1 MDGLMFAE
9 RLTELR
15 LVKGVSARDM
25 SLALKQNHNY
35 INSIERNKNLPS
47 MKNFFAICD
56 YLGITPGEF
65 FAVDVKAPDRV
76 KKLIDLVETLP
87 ANDIDLLINLVKEF
101 R

>member
-1 MDGLMFAE
+1 MDGLTFAE

-15 LVKGVSARDM
+15 LLKGVSARDM

-35 INSIERNKNLPS
+35 INAIENNKNLPS

-56 YLGITPGEF
+56 YLGITPSEF
-65 FAVDVKAPDRV
+65 FAVKVKAPDKV
-76 KKLIDLVETLP
+76 KKLTDVVERLP

>member
-1 MDGLMFAE
+1 MDGLTFAE
-9 RLTELR
+9 RLT
-15 LVKGVSARDM
+15 ARDM

-35 INSIERNKNLPS
+35 INAIENNKNLPS

-56 YLGITPGEF
+56 YLGITPSEF
-65 FAVDVKAPDRV
+65 FAVKVKAPDKV
-76 KKLIDLVETLP
+76 KKLTDLVERLP

>member
-1 MDGLMFAE
+1 MDGRLFAE
-9 RLTELR
+9 RLAELR
-15 LVKGVSARDM
+15 LAKGVSARDM

-35 INSIERNKNLPS
+35 INAIENNKLPS

-56 YLGITPGEF
+56 YLGITPSEF
-65 FAVDVKAPDRV
+65 FAVKVKAPDKV
-76 KKLIDLVETLP
+76 KKLTDLVERLP